1 MPIFSVI
8 PISKILTSETQKLI
22 KKRMN
27 RFKNYFKLQKL
38 KMGKLQ
44 NILLKVSML
53 ISTSNFFIGELKI

>member
-1 MPIFSVI
+1 MPISSVI

-27 RFKNYFKLQKL
+27 RFKDYFKLQKL